1 MQEQLSGSVGNKSQG
16 QVTQVTSQV
25 LLYLREIG
33 INTIYRSSRPFDH
46 SNSKKEMSDS
56 AHSPAA
62 SNRNFDELSQQRPSV
77 ERELDELLALYLQFW
92 NKSSATSKPSAH
104 TNMSADMPQPV
115 RYARRQRV
123 LSLAETH

>member
-16 QVTQVTSQV
+16 QV

-33 INTIYRSSRPFDH
+33 IKTIYRSSRPFDH

-62 SNRNFDELSQQRPSV
+62 SNRNFDELSPGQQRPSV
-77 ERELDELLALYLQFW
+77 ERELDELLALYSQFST
-92 NKSSATSKPSAH
+92 KFCH
-104 TNMSADMPQPV
+104 
-115 RYARRQRV
+115 
-123 LSLAETH
+123 